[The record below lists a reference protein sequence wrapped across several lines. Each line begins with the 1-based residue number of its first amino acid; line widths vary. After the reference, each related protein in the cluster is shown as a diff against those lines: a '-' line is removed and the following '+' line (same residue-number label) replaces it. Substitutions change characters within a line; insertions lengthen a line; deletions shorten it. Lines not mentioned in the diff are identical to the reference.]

1 MHSIISKAEKEKMD
15 ELSRLS
21 LFYTVSDFSGHEIEN
36 ADNFPVMQQV
46 LRDAGVCIDLYDNLL
61 VIRINGVQYRINR
74 TRFAG
79 RGKQYAQIDGDLCQY
94 SDVVWMSLTMQDKQI
109 ADKIGMKIATYY
121 RHKKKMRESDYY
133 KSLDRN
139 RINDRE
145 YLRSVPGDYLF

>member
-15 ELSRLS
+15 ELSRLR

-61 VIRINGVQYRINR
+61 VIGINGVQYRINR
-74 TRFAG
+74 TRYAG
-79 RGKQYAQIDGDLCQY
+79 RGKRYAKIDGNLCQY
-94 SDVVWMSLTMQDKQI
+94 SDIVWMSLTMQDKQI